1 MASTEGPET
10 KSRRMPKAQKVQNA
24 TGLDT
29 VQSIMAAIREII
41 AETGSMP
48 PERAV
53 AERLNIKR
61 HMLRRALE
69 SLRAS
74 GELEPARAGRRA
86 SQSVQ
91 QGANLVKSTNPI
103 EVMELRMVLEPALA
117 RLAALRASPAEI
129 ERIQRAA
136 TTPPGASPS
145 AADLVFHKAVA
156 VGSRNSLASALYVL
170 LHQVAT
176 DGRLR
181 FADSD
186 SATSP
191 ARILARDQ
199 EHKAIADAIAARD
212 PETAERAMWEHLA
225 VVQRKIMSRLAPG
238 LDAA

>member
-1 MASTEGPET
+1 VASIE
-10 KSRRMPKAQKVQNA
+10 SPKAKAARKPRTAPGAEQPAGVQA
-24 TGLDT
+24 
-29 VQSIMAAIREII
+29 IMDALRDII
-41 AETGSMP
+41 AETGSVP
-48 PERAV
+48 PERAI
-53 AERLNIKR
+53 AEQLSVKR
-61 HMLRRALE
+61 HVLRRALE
-69 SLRAS
+69 TLRAA
-74 GELEPARAGRRA
+74 GEIEPARAGRRA
-86 SQSVQ
+86 SQTAP
-91 QGANLVKSTNPI
+91 QGGHLVKSTNPV

-156 VGSRNSLASALYVL
+156 VGSRNILASELYVL

-186 SATSP
+186 STTTP
-191 ARILARDQ
+191 ERIRDRDR

-225 VVQRKIMSRLAPG
+225 VVQRKILSRLAPG